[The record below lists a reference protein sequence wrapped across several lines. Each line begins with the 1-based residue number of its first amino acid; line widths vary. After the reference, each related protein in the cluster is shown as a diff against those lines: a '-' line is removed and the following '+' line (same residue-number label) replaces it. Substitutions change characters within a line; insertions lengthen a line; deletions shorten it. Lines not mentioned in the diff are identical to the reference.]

1 MAGVRRMAGQLR
13 AGCLRDRVRGRRS
26 ARPVVW
32 PEEMALQADPSDQAG
47 RRSPAEMSVS
57 TSASI
62 PQSPGA
68 RNNQF
73 PGLSPTANPN
83 YRPAERL
90 PAAGPVPRLP
100 AVEVHAGIDECQ
112 TSTDRVRV
120 ALPEDDSLVRPGDP
134 SPVGRVD
141 VDRRVECMRPLDHAA
156 VEMRV
161 ADCDCIDAAERV
173 YGRDHLVVDVG
184 DHVPDDVPGWR
195 SDQQGALT
203 DRRRRAGADAGDP
216 GAFLLE
222 PAPVAGAG
230 EFSQAGPLL
239 PVPPDVLALVQADR
253 AVVTRRSAL
262 NTAGYA
268 DGEVSSHPSRYTPA
282 PVHGIDPQH
291 MTS

>member
-1 MAGVRRMAGQLR
+1 MHHALPPGAV
-13 AGCLRDRVRGRRS
+13 DRVEAKRVEQLKRAADR
-26 ARPVVW
+26 AR
-32 PEEMALQADPSDQAG
+32 ALGDEIRIAVHEADPAPVGHDREDVAG
-47 RRSPAEMSVS
+47 EQGAPAVLAASPV
-57 TSASI
+57 
-62 PQSPGA
+62 Q
-68 RNNQF
+68 
-73 PGLSPTANPN
+73 
-83 YRPAERL
+83 Y
-90 PAAGPVPRLP
+90 LP

-134 SPVGRVD
+134 LPVGRVD

-173 YGRDHLVVDVG
+173 HGRDRLVVDVG

-253 AVVTRRSAL
+253 AVVTRRSVL

-282 PVHGIDPQH
+282 AVHGIDPEH
-291 MTS
+291 MTGP